1 MSRDRPDAAD
11 PPRAGAPEVER
22 GERGERDDRRARE
35 APELLTAYVD
45 GVAELS
51 TDERRQIEARLA
63 DDPGARAD
71 EAQLRD
77 LLRRLRDL
85 PPEGTAPDWS
95 AMERSIRAAVGSEVP
110 RPWWRAWRW
119 LVPLTSCAT
128 AAAVMLLL
136 WSRPGAIR
144 EPALPAPP
152 AERGVARPAP
162 PPTERGDDA
171 AAIVPL
177 WLDGAEVDVDLSA
190 AEILRGPEIGE
201 SDPSQPDADADAYDD
216 RAALLPAGDL
226 GWVDRLDDA
235 AIARAER
242 WLASGSSAPAGS
254 GDGALPRKKS

>member
-1 MSRDRPDAAD
+1 MSRDRGDAAD
-11 PPRAGAPEVER
+11 DARDGAPELARRSREDQ
-22 GERGERDDRRARE
+22 DDPRERE
-35 APELLTAYVD
+35 ALALLTAYVD

-51 TDERRQIEARLA
+51 PDERRRIEARLA
-63 DDPGARAD
+63 DAPPARAD
-71 EAQLRD
+71 EVELRA
-77 LLRRLRDL
+77 LLGRLRAL
-85 PPEGTAPDWS
+85 PPEGNEPDWS

-136 WSRPGAIR
+136 WSRPAFR
-144 EPALPAPP
+144 EPAPP
-152 AERGVARPAP
+152 AIRAGDRPTATTTQTIERS
-162 PPTERGDDA
+162 DDA

-201 SDPSQPDADADAYDD
+201 YDPSQQDADDD
-216 RAALLPAGDL
+216 GSALLPAGDL

-242 WLASGSSAPAGS
+242 WLASGSTDRAGS
-254 GDGALPRKKS
+254 SAGALPRKKS